1 LIGNRKEGSAAG
13 GVGRGV
19 RRQQMK
25 KRMLVNVSEPEET
38 RIAILQDSILQE
50 LYIERASAGS
60 LVGNI
65 YKAKVLNV
73 EPSIQAAFVDLGR
86 ERNGFLHS
94 SDIMPNL
101 KGQLIPEEGLDTR
114 KRQETNIQKLVK
126 RGQEVLVQITKDG
139 IGSKGPSVTTYIS
152 LPGRYLVMMPG
163 VKHNGVSRKISDDAE
178 RSRLKAI
185 LGELELP
192 GNAGFIIR
200 TAGEEKTKRELKND
214 LRYVMRLWSA
224 VEEQIASCP
233 APCSVYQESDLVIR
247 SIRDFFSSD
256 VDEVLIDSDEG
267 FRRAREAMKIV
278 SPQDQ
283 SSVKLYDSKEPI
295 FHHYG
300 IEDEIER
307 IYRRRVPLKSGG
319 SLVIE
324 PTEALVSI
332 DVNSGTFTEEK
343 DAEETAYKTNLEA
356 AVEIARQ
363 LRLRDLGGVIV
374 MDFIDMRDEAHK
386 REVEKVLAHE
396 MKQDRARSKL
406 LRISRF
412 GLLQM
417 TRQRMRPSLKSS
429 TFQSCPSCGGTG
441 VVRSLESM
449 VLYTLRLMRVRLG
462 KKGVV
467 AIEATLHPR
476 VAQEL
481 LNTKRK
487 SLIRI
492 EQEFNKGVTII
503 GSPDNRLDE
512 VNFVAIKG

>member
-1 LIGNRKEGSAAG
+1 
-13 GVGRGV
+13 
-19 RRQQMK
+19 MK

-38 RIAILQDSILQE
+38 RIAILQDGTLQE
-50 LYIERASAGS
+50 LYIERPSAGS

-73 EPSIQAAFVDLGR
+73 EPGIQAAFVDLGR
-86 ERNGFLHS
+86 ERNGFLHA

-101 KGQLIPEEGLDTR
+101 KGKLIPEEAIDTR
-114 KRQETNIQKLVK
+114 KRQETNIQKLLK

-139 IGSKGPSVTTYIS
+139 IGTKGPSVTTYIS

-163 VKHNGVSRKISDDAE
+163 VRHNGVSRKISDEAE
-178 RSRLKAI
+178 RNRLKEI
-185 LGELELP
+185 LSQLDLP
-192 GNAGFIIR
+192 DNAGFIIR
-200 TAGEEKTKRELKND
+200 TAGEQKTKRELKAD

-224 VEEQIASCP
+224 VEEQIRSSP
-233 APCSVYQESDLVIR
+233 APCTVYQESDLVTR
-247 SIRDFFSSD
+247 SIRDFFTSD
-256 VDEVLIDSDEG
+256 IDEVLIDSEEG
-267 FRRAREAMKIV
+267 YQRAREAMKVV

-283 SSVKLYDSKEPI
+283 RRVKLYDSKEPI
-295 FHHYG
+295 FHRYK

-319 SLVIE
+319 SIVIE

-343 DAEETAYKTNLEA
+343 DAEETAYKTNKEA
-356 AVEIARQ
+356 AAEIARQ

-374 MDFIDMRDEAHK
+374 VDFIDMRDEKHK
-386 REVEKVLAHE
+386 RDIEKTLNQE
-396 MKQDRARSKL
+396 MKQDRARSKT

-412 GLLQM
+412 GLMQM

-429 TFQSCPSCGGTG
+429 AFQPCPSCGGGG
-441 VVRSLESM
+441 VVRSVESM
-449 VLYTLRLMRVRLG
+449 VLHTLRLLRVRLG

-467 AIEATLHPR
+467 AVEATVHPK

-481 LNTKRK
+481 LNAKRN

-492 EQEFNKGVTII
+492 EQEFDKKVIII
-503 GSPDNRLDE
+503 GSPENRLDE
-512 VNFVAIKG
+512 VNFVAVKG